1 MAKQKLTE
9 KQKRFVQEYLV
20 DLNATAAA
28 KRAGYSPKTA
38 SEQGA
43 RLLVNVKVQEAI
55 QKAMEKRQNRVEIT
69 QDRVLQEL
77 AAIAFA
83 KGTDYAEIVSG
94 VVVPHDT
101 GDMSEIQKSAIVSI
115 KQTKDGVEIRLAGK
129 LKALELLGKHLG
141 VFSNGAAIQLED
153 EPDIDGLEDQDE

>member
-1 MAKQKLTE
+1 MAKLSE

-20 DLNATAAA
+20 DLNATQAAI
-28 KRAGYSPKTA
+28 RAGYSEKTA
-38 SEQGA
+38 
-43 RLLVNVKVQEAI
+43 EAI
-55 QKAMEKRQNRVEIT
+55 GYENLRKPQIRAEIEKRQKALQDKLEIT
-69 QDRVLQEL
+69 QERVLQEL
-77 AAIAFA
+77 AAIGFA

-141 VFSNGAAIQLED
+141 VFSNGAAIQLKD
-153 EPDIDGLEDQDE
+153 EPDIDCLEDQDE